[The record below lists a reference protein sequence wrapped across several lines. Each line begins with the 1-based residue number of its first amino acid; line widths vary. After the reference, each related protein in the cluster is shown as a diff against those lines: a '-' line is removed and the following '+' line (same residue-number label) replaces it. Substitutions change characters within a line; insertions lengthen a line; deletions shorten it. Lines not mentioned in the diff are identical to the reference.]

1 MHSHSGACPKGRIK
15 GSLLILQ
22 VKKKPKV
29 FGGAAA
35 ANAPAPPKAAPPKL
49 PSVPRKVR
57 RLTQRRCATRLR
69 ARASIALP
77 PIWQGS
83 ETLGLCNAAITP
95 AADAYCHR
103 CAPQAV
109 RGATFLTPSH
119 DASRLRP
126 APSADDAAHR
136 GSSRNEPPPGA
147 EFADV
152 DVDAENR
159 RRAAKAA
166 RAVASK
172 NAKAAATP
180 LGSSNEGKSTGAAQP
195 ASSKSPWWEQIQR
208 TDDAYEPK
216 GFNNLVAPTG
226 FTVPARNP
234 WAQPPA
240 SLSPTNGAMT
250 SSGSGSPHG
259 STEHHQSGPL
269 NDAEL
274 AYLYAGPVQV
284 PDGRDPD
291 ALFAQLLEMGYSE
304 EDSHEVAFRCSTIE
318 AAVEAINNKTD
329 PAFLAELDAQYQ
341 AALAF
346 QERAALARQGALPP
360 VQSAASLAAD
370 AAAAAALHVADN
382 SFRGGAQPADD
393 GWKTVKTR
401 AQKAAGSAA
410 SAASGGKANA
420 PLTLPKDAGAV
431 LLGLY
436 RSKKLRLADVP
447 LPVLNALAQAPDGV
461 AYECMRSLEES
472 LRRGNTIRQPGSWLM
487 NAVRI
492 LTEQYRMCSLSDS
505 EDDDS
510 WSDSG
515 SRSGSSPA
523 GSSFGGSFSSSR
535 PRQAA
540 PPAAQQHGW
549 QAPRTAQH
557 VTFAAMAAAQ
567 PQPVSHAPVPAPA
580 HWPSLQAPTTA
591 TLDPYSYSQQH
602 ASVSAAHGAY
612 AQPAV
617 QAQPTPQPA
626 YAAYSA
632 YSAPQPAVGADDDL
646 AFILNQLDVR

>member
-1 MHSHSGACPKGRIK
+1 M
-15 GSLLILQ
+15 
-22 VKKKPKV
+22 
-29 FGGAAA
+29 
-35 ANAPAPPKAAPPKL
+35 
-49 PSVPRKVR
+49 
-57 RLTQRRCATRLR
+57 T
-69 ARASIALP
+69 
-77 PIWQGS
+77 
-83 ETLGLCNAAITP
+83 TL
-95 AADAYCHR
+95 
-103 CAPQAV
+103 
-109 RGATFLTPSH
+109 SH
-119 DASRLRP
+119 DASRPRP
-126 APSADDAAHR
+126 APAGDTATYR
-136 GSSRNEPPPGA
+136 GSPKRNDELPPGA

-172 NAKAAATP
+172 NAKAAAKP
-180 LGSSNEGKSTGAAQP
+180 LGYSNSGAEAAQP
-195 ASSKSPWWEQIQR
+195 ATAKSPWWEQIQR
-208 TDDAYEPK
+208 MDDAYEPK
-216 GFNNLVAPTG
+216 GFNNLVVPTG
-226 FTVPARNP
+226 FNVPARNP

-240 SLSPTNGAMT
+240 SGPADGASHGGPSNG
-250 SSGSGSPHG
+250 GSPHG
-259 STEHHQSGPL
+259 SFDRHQSGPL
-269 NDAEL
+269 NDAQL
-274 AYLYAGPVQV
+274 AHLYAGPVQV

-346 QERAALARQGALPP
+346 QERSAQARKGALPP

-370 AAAAAALHVADN
+370 LAAAAALQAADN
-382 SFRGGAQPADD
+382 GFGGGVSRNADD

-401 AQKAAGSAA
+401 ASKSAGHAALAGSGA
-410 SAASGGKANA
+410 KANA

-436 RSKKLRLADVP
+436 RSKKLRLADAP

-472 LRRGNTIRQPGSWLM
+472 LRRGNTIRNPGSWLL

-505 EDDDS
+505 DDDDS
-510 WSDSG
+510 WSDTG

-523 GSSFGGSFSSSR
+523 GSTFGGSSFSGSHSSSR
-535 PRQAA
+535 QRQAA
-540 PPAAQQHGW
+540 PPAQPAW

-557 VTFAAMAAAQ
+557 AAFAALAA
-567 PQPVSHAPVPAPA
+567 PQAPPLSSAPVPAPVSA
-580 HWPSLQAPTTA
+580 PMHWPALQPTAAA
-591 TLDPYSYSQQH
+591 TTTPASYPYSQH
-602 ASVSAAHGAY
+602 QVSASAAYGAY
-612 AQPAV
+612 AQPAA
-617 QAQPTPQPA
+617 QAPPTPQPV
-626 YAAYSA
+626 YAA
-632 YSAPQPAVGADDDL
+632 YSAPQPAAAADDDL

>member
-1 MHSHSGACPKGRIK
+1 MR
-15 GSLLILQ
+15 
-22 VKKKPKV
+22 
-29 FGGAAA
+29 GG
-35 ANAPAPPKAAPPKL
+35 PF
-49 PSVPRKVR
+49 
-57 RLTQRRCATRLR
+57 AT
-69 ARASIALP
+69 S
-77 PIWQGS
+77 
-83 ETLGLCNAAITP
+83 
-95 AADAYCHR
+95 
-103 CAPQAV
+103 
-109 RGATFLTPSH
+109 SH
-119 DASRLRP
+119 DASRPRP
-126 APSADDAAHR
+126 ALAAEFATHR
-136 GSSRNEPPPGA
+136 GSPKRLEPPPGA

-166 RAVASK
+166 RAVANK
-172 NAKAAATP
+172 NAKAAAKP
-180 LGSSNEGKSTGAAQP
+180 LGSSNTGADSAPP
-195 ASSKSPWWEQIQR
+195 AVSKSPWWEQIQR
-208 TDDAYEPK
+208 MDDAYEPK

-226 FTVPARNP
+226 FNMPTRNP

-240 SLSPTNGAMT
+240 T
-250 SSGSGSPHG
+250 SSPADGASAPQGGPSNSASPHN
-259 STEHHQSGPL
+259 SSEHYQSGPL

-274 AYLYAGPVQV
+274 AHLYAGPVQV

-346 QERAALARQGALPP
+346 QERSAQARKGLLPP

-370 AAAAAALHVADN
+370 AAAAAALHAADN
-382 SFRGGAQPADD
+382 CFGGGVPQNADD

-401 AQKAAGSAA
+401 ASKAAGPAGSAG
-410 SAASGGKANA
+410 SGAKANA

-472 LRRGNTIRQPGSWLM
+472 LRRGNTIRNPGSWLL

-505 EDDDS
+505 DDDDS
-510 WSDSG
+510 WSDTG
-515 SRSGSSPA
+515 SCSGSSPA
-523 GSSFGGSFSSSR
+523 GSTFGGSSFSGSHSSSR
-535 PRQAA
+535 PRQAP
-540 PPAAQQHGW
+540 PPAQPAW

-557 VTFAAMAAAQ
+557 AAFAALAA
-567 PQPVSHAPVPAPA
+567 PQALPAPRAPVPSTAQWPTLQPA
-580 HWPSLQAPTTA
+580 A
-591 TLDPYSYSQQH
+591 TPMPASYSYSQHQ
-602 ASVSAAHGAY
+602 VSASAALGAY
-612 AQPAV
+612 AQPAA
-617 QAQPTPQPA
+617 QAPPTPQPV
-626 YAAYSA
+626 YAA
-632 YSAPQPAVGADDDL
+632 YSAPQPAVAADDDL
-646 AFILNQLDVR
+646 AFILNQLHVR

>member
-1 MHSHSGACPKGRIK
+1 MRG
-15 GSLLILQ
+15 
-22 VKKKPKV
+22 
-29 FGGAAA
+29 
-35 ANAPAPPKAAPPKL
+35 NAY
-49 PSVPRKVR
+49 
-57 RLTQRRCATRLR
+57 
-69 ARASIALP
+69 AS
-77 PIWQGS
+77 S
-83 ETLGLCNAAITP
+83 
-95 AADAYCHR
+95 
-103 CAPQAV
+103 
-109 RGATFLTPSH
+109 SH

-126 APSADDAAHR
+126 APSGEEATHR
-136 GSSRNEPPPGA
+136 GSPKRSEPPPGA

-180 LGSSNEGKSTGAAQP
+180 LGSSHNTTGSTGTAQP
-195 ASSKSPWWEQIQR
+195 ASKSPWWEQIQR
-208 TDDAYEPK
+208 MDDAYEPK

-240 SLSPTNGAMT
+240 SSSPANGAPPAGGP
-250 SSGSGSPHG
+250 SYGGSPHG

-346 QERAALARQGALPP
+346 QERAAAARQGALPP

-370 AAAAAALHVADN
+370 AAAAAALHAAD
-382 SFRGGAQPADD
+382 RGFGGGGQSADD
-393 GWKTVKTR
+393 GWQTVKTR
-401 AQKAAGSAA
+401 AQKPTGSAA
-410 SAASGGKANA
+410 SAGSGAKGNA

-472 LRRGNTIRQPGSWLM
+472 LRRGNTIRNPGSWLL

-505 EDDDS
+505 DDDDS
-510 WSDSG
+510 WSDTG

-523 GSSFGGSFSSSR
+523 GSTFGGSSFGGSYSASR

-540 PPAAQQHGW
+540 PPAAQQHAW
-549 QAPRTAQH
+549 QAPAQRTAQH
-557 VTFAAMAAAQ
+557 VAFAAMAAQ
-567 PQPVSHAPVPAPA
+567 SQSHAPAPAQA
-580 HWPSLQAPTTA
+580 HWPSLQPTA
-591 TLDPYSYSQQH
+591 TATHDPYSYSQHH
-602 ASVSAAHGAY
+602 ASVSVAHGAY
-612 AQPAV
+612 AQPAAY
-617 QAQPTPQPA
+617 AQPTPQPA

-632 YSAPQPAVGADDDL
+632 PQPAVAADDDL